1 MAVFVAGLIKD
12 KSFANSLLSRLLL
25 VAMLLIL
32 LTLSWEREFDA
43 LLIDVVHQINKLS

>member
-12 KSFANSLLSRLLL
+12 KSLANSLLSRLVL

-32 LTLSWEREFDA
+32 LTLSRETVVLFGG
-43 LLIDVVHQINKLS
+43 LLIDIVH